1 MRVLLVVMRWDA
13 PTLHEP
19 GPARPRVERQ
29 AITREFGDLTC
40 YEVSART
47 AIEPVPAAA
56 GLPYAHAV
64 SPYRGC
70 RTGCRYCF
78 ARKGHRYL
86 GLDTGDDF
94 DTKIVVKTDLA
105 DRLRRELAAPK
116 WRGETVALGLNGD
129 CYQGAEEVYRLMP
142 KIIKA
147 LADAGNPFTVL
158 TKSPLILRDLPLL
171 REAAKVTRV
180 SVAVSVGFVDDR
192 LRRGL
197 EPGAVSPQRRLEV
210 CAALNEAGV
219 PCGVLMAP
227 ILPLLTDS
235 PDALQATV
243 RRAAEAGAVSL
254 VPGVLRL
261 PTGARDPFLAW
272 LARDHPGLVPR
283 YDDLY
288 GGGPLTPP
296 GYRSRIAAQVESLAA
311 AYGIGKTSK
320 QWKRRRSPDR
330 QLTLV

>member
-1 MRVLLVVMRWDA
+1 MRVLLCGMRWDA
-13 PTLHEP
+13 PTLHEA

-29 AITREFGDLTC
+29 AITREFGDITC
-40 YEVSART
+40 YEVAART
-47 AIEPVPAAA
+47 AIEAVPAAA
-56 GLPYAHAV
+56 ELPYAWAV

-70 RTGCRYCF
+70 RTGCRYCA

-105 DRLRRELAAPK
+105 DRLRRELGAAR
-116 WRGETVALGLNGD
+116 WRGEPVALGLNGD
-129 CYQGAEEVYRLMP
+129 CYQGVEEVYQLMP
-142 KIIKA
+142 KVIKA
-147 LADAGNPFTVL
+147 LADAANPFTVL
-158 TKSPLILRDLPLL
+158 TKSPLVLRDLPLL

-197 EPGAVSPQRRLEV
+197 EPGGVSPQRRLEI
-210 CAALNEAGV
+210 CATLNEAGV

-227 ILPLLTDS
+227 ILPLITDS
-235 PDALQATV
+235 GDHLQATV

-261 PTGARDPFLAW
+261 PAGAREAFLGW
-272 LARDHPGLVPR
+272 LGREHPGLVPR
-283 YDDLY
+283 YEELY
-288 GGGPLTPP
+288 GGGPVTPAD
-296 GYRSRIAAQVESLAA
+296 YRARITAQVEALAA
-311 AYGIGKTSK
+311 AYGIGRTSK
-320 QWKRRRSPDR
+320 QWRRRRSPDR